1 MKRIITSFIM
11 MSLVAVTTWAD
22 NVLQYSYN
30 PDFTADV
37 TYAVD
42 NNLTRIYY
50 SGDIVIPDVVIYQEQ
65 EYKVTG
71 VKANTFRDNT
81 QVTSVTLGKNLK
93 TIEEYAFS
101 GCDNLTEITIPASV
115 DSIGAWA
122 FYYTGLKNVII
133 EDGDNILKLWGWSS
147 YGVFDESP
155 LENIYLGRNY
165 ITSESRPFGGFYTIK
180 TAIVGDKVTA
190 LQDEEFKYDH
200 GLRSVRLGANI
211 TDIGNSAFER
221 CDSLYSITLPESV
234 LRIGSNAFY
243 NCESLHSINIPSK
256 VKLIAENAFEY
267 CLNLESIIIP
277 ASVDS
282 IGDWAFNY
290 TGLKNVIIEDG
301 DNILKLWGWGYYSV
315 FNGSPLESI
324 YLGRN
329 YITSES
335 RPFRDFPTIKTAI
348 VGDKVTALQDE
359 EFRNDRG
366 LRTVRL
372 GANITDIGNYAFSE
386 CDTLY
391 EIRLPESLLCIGEGA
406 FYSCDSLFSINIPS
420 KVNLIAANAFEYCR
434 DLESITIPASVDS
447 IGDWAFNNTGL
458 KNVIIEDGDNI
469 LKLWGWG
476 AYSVFNGSP
485 LESIYLGRNYTTSE
499 SRPFSGF
506 PTIKTATVGDKVTA
520 LQDEEFKYDYG
531 LRTVR
536 LGANI
541 ADIGNWAFYECDT
554 LYEIILPESV
564 LRIGE
569 GAFYSCD
576 SLFSINIPS
585 KVSLISA
592 SSFEYCRN
600 LESITIPASVDS
612 IGDWAFNNTGLKKV
626 IIEDGDNILKIWGW
640 SDLSVFNQSPLES
653 VYLGRNYIST
663 NRHFRRFSTLK
674 EFYIGSLVETLKD
687 GEFEYC
693 GGLEKIYS
701 YREIPPTC
709 SSNTFSS
716 VDKQSC
722 KIYVPEQ
729 SIDLYK
735 NADYWK
741 DFYSIES
748 GVKNI
753 SFLQDDAISNGQ
765 WFELNGQ
772 SIGTP
777 KRGLN
782 ILQTIDGN
790 TIKVF
795 IP

>member
-1 MKRIITSFIM
+1 MRRIITSFIM
-11 MSLVAVTTWAD
+11 MSLMAVTTWAD

-42 NNLTRIYY
+42 NNQTRIHY

-93 TIEEYAFS
+93 IIEEYAFS

-122 FYYTGLKNVII
+122 FHYTGLKNVII
-133 EDGDNILKLWGWSS
+133 EDGDNILKLWGWGS
-147 YGVFDESP
+147 YSVFNESP
-155 LENIYLGRNY
+155 LESIYLGRNY
-165 ITSESRPFGGFYTIK
+165 ISETRPFGGFHTIK

-190 LQDEEFKYDH
+190 LQADEFKYDY
-200 GLRSVRLGANI
+200 GLRTVRLGANI
-211 TDIGNSAFER
+211 TDIGNYAFYE
-221 CDSLYSITLPESV
+221 CDHLYEIRLPESV
-234 LRIGSNAFY
+234 LRIGNYAFY
-243 NCESLHSINIPSK
+243 SCDSLLSINIPSK
-256 VKLIAENAFEY
+256 VNLIEADAFEY
-267 CLNLESIIIP
+267 CRNLESITIP

-315 FNGSPLESI
+315 FSGSPLESI

-329 YITSES
+329 YISES
-335 RPFRDFPTIKTAI
+335 RPFRDFLTIKTAI
-348 VGDKVTALQDE
+348 VGNKVTALQAD
-359 EFRNDRG
+359 EFRNDYG

-372 GANITDIGNYAFSE
+372 GANIEDIGNYAFSE

-391 EIRLPESLLCIGEGA
+391 EIRLPESVLRIGEGA

-420 KVNLIAANAFEYCR
+420 KVNLIAANAFEYCH

-447 IGDWAFNNTGL
+447 IGDWAFDNTGL
-458 KNVIIEDGDNI
+458 KNVTIEDGDNK

-476 AYSVFNGSP
+476 SYSVFNGSP
-485 LESIYLGRNYTTSE
+485 LESIYLGRNYISE

-506 PTIKTATVGDKVTA
+506 PTIKTAIVGDKVTE
-520 LQDEEFKYDYG
+520 LQIEEFKYDYG

-541 ADIGNWAFYECDT
+541 TDIGNWAFYECDT

-585 KVSLISA
+585 KVNLIAASA
-592 SSFEYCRN
+592 FVYCRD

-640 SDLSVFNQSPLES
+640 GDYSVFNRSPLES
-653 VYLGRNYIST
+653 VYLGRNYISA
-663 NRHFRRFSTLK
+663 NRHFRRFGTLK
-674 EFYIGSLVETLKD
+674 EFFIGSLVETLKD

-709 SSNTFSS
+709 SSNTFSG

-722 KIYVPEQ
+722 KIFVPEQ

-741 DFYSIES
+741 DFFSIES
-748 GVKNI
+748 DVRNI
-753 SFLQDDAISNGQ
+753 SFLQDDVISNGQ

-777 KRGLN
+777 KRGIN

-790 TIKVF
+790 AIKVF

>member
-1 MKRIITSFIM
+1 M
-11 MSLVAVTTWAD
+11 MSLVAAATWAD

-50 SGDIVIPDVVIYQEQ
+50 SGDIVIPDVVIYQDQ

-122 FYYTGLKNVII
+122 FNYTGLKNVII

-190 LQDEEFKYDH
+190 LQDEEF
-200 GLRSVRLGANI
+200 
-211 TDIGNSAFER
+211 
-221 CDSLYSITLPESV
+221 
-234 LRIGSNAFY
+234 
-243 NCESLHSINIPSK
+243 
-256 VKLIAENAFEY
+256 
-267 CLNLESIIIP
+267 
-277 ASVDS
+277 
-282 IGDWAFNY
+282 
-290 TGLKNVIIEDG
+290 
-301 DNILKLWGWGYYSV
+301 
-315 FNGSPLESI
+315 
-324 YLGRN
+324 
-329 YITSES
+329 
-335 RPFRDFPTIKTAI
+335 
-348 VGDKVTALQDE
+348 
-359 EFRNDRG
+359 RNDRG

-391 EIRLPESLLCIGEGA
+391 EIRLPESVLRIGEGA

-447 IGDWAFNNTGL
+447 IGDWAFDNTGL
-458 KNVIIEDGDNI
+458 KKVIIEDGDNI

-485 LESIYLGRNYTTSE
+485 LENIYLGRNYTTSE

-592 SSFEYCRN
+592 
-600 LESITIPASVDS
+600 
-612 IGDWAFNNTGLKKV
+612 
-626 IIEDGDNILKIWGW
+626 
-640 SDLSVFNQSPLES
+640 
-653 VYLGRNYIST
+653 
-663 NRHFRRFSTLK
+663 
-674 EFYIGSLVETLKD
+674 
-687 GEFEYC
+687 
-693 GGLEKIYS
+693 
-701 YREIPPTC
+701 
-709 SSNTFSS
+709 
-716 VDKQSC
+716 
-722 KIYVPEQ
+722 
-729 SIDLYK
+729 
-735 NADYWK
+735 
-741 DFYSIES
+741 
-748 GVKNI
+748 
-753 SFLQDDAISNGQ
+753 
-765 WFELNGQ
+765 
-772 SIGTP
+772 
-777 KRGLN
+777 
-782 ILQTIDGN
+782 
-790 TIKVF
+790 
-795 IP
+795 